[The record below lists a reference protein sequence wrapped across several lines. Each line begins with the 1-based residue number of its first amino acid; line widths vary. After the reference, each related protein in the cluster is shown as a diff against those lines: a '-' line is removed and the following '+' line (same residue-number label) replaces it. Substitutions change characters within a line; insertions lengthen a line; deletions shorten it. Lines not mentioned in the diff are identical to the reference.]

1 MAKAQ
6 VPPGAKFMDLP
17 RSELERSLAALSVAS
32 KFSTPHAYACLRFPA
47 DRLVASAKKL
57 ASTDKSLTLEHSLA
71 ALLVKIVAASLQ
83 VAIATRFLFACFS
96 ALVLT
101 SSYLFVTFLR
111 TLSHL

>member
-32 KFSTPHAYACLRFPA
+32 KFCTPHAYACLRFPA

-83 VAIATRFLFACFS
+83 VAIATRLLLVCYLLVSLLSFS
-96 ALVLT
+96 PLPLC
-101 SSYLFVTFLR
+101 L
-111 TLSHL
+111 